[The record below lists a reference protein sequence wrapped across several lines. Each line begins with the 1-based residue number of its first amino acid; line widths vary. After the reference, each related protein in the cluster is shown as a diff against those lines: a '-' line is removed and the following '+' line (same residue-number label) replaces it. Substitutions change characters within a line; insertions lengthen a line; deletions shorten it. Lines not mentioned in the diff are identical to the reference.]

1 MPLSL
6 FGFWFPERTK
16 HGGVVY
22 AEKKLNKRSFV
33 LIITILFF
41 FFFFCRLLV
50 LLLKKEQ
57 VEKPEKG

>member
-33 LIITILFF
+33 LIIAFLFL
-41 FFFFCRLLV
+41 CRLLIL
-50 LLLKKEQ
+50 LLLKGGSGKI
-57 VEKPEKG
+57 VEGEEG